1 MLVDKI
7 QRLVPTD
14 RCPVSTQVGY
24 RTNDWTLPEPVTPSY
39 LAAAPTR
46 PTTTYRTTHQLPTAD
61 IHPLIESSVAAGPDR
76 QNPY

>member
-39 LAAAPTR
+39 LAAAPMR
-46 PTTTYRTTHQLPTAD
+46 PFRSSSQNGSDLKPDMKFNNILPGD
-61 IHPLIESSVAAGPDR
+61 
-76 QNPY
+76 